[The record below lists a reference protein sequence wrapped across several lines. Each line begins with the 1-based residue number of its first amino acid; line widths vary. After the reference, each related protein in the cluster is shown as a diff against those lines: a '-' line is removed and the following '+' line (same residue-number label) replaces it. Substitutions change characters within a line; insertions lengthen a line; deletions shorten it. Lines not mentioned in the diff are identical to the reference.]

1 MWRLALALIIAGPGP
16 VFAQVA
22 APVQVRLSVP
32 VAPVTGPAAAAGSF
46 TPGLTPLAPSL
57 SAPSLS
63 APSVSLA
70 PALAAPAAAI
80 PALPAA
86 AIPAAIPA
94 ALAAQPLAA
103 AAKSRKPGKP
113 ALPGEQEAPK
123 TALEGLK
130 TELENPAP
138 DARDL
143 AGGREHA
150 ARSFEAKL
158 GIESYVPAALAAF
171 TEGAFHPLAKVQT
184 PPPAQPGDDG
194 GGPTTPRP
202 VAFNGETFPSVA
214 FRPNEPVETHI
225 VRAIETAKE
234 SIQIALYEFTS
245 RSILKALLAAR
256 KRGVKVEIILDD
268 TNVNPRNA
276 PDADYKRYRS
286 EQIWALIRNQVDVTV
301 VGSPTKY
308 GINHHKFAVFDG
320 KMAEFGSY
328 NWTYTSEKNHYENV
342 LFTAD
347 ADRVKGFQDAW
358 AHLRALSVTVAESA
372 TKQWTLDIP
381 APPSDSQ
388 RRIAFNGVAL
398 PAWIFTPGDLFEDSI
413 AAAIDASKVSV
424 DAAAFVITS
433 RKIIDALERA
443 VKRGVQVRMVAD
455 KSQTEHEHVKLFL
468 GWLQRRGVQLR
479 ILGGPNGEESD
490 FPLAEKMHNKYFIF
504 DGQLVETGSGNASKN
519 AGIANF
525 ENANFLDDKS
535 DVAAFTKT
543 FQHMYDIAETAPAY
557 PEGQIPT
564 DEQMRENALEPRGP
578 PPPPE
583 PGHDPLPPSKRVAF
597 NGVDFPA
604 SAIRPHEPI
613 AAELVK
619 QIDAAGKT
627 LRIAMY
633 EFSMESIW
641 DALQRAK
648 KRGVK
653 IEIVLDRSHVYTTG
667 YEDDGVTPRKPKQMV
682 VDLIKEGFDVL
693 LLKGRL
699 GGIMHNKFIVADE
712 ALVSMGSFN
721 YTRQSEEDHYENVF
735 FSIEKARVSG
745 YLKYFD
751 YMRALAEEPDLD
763 KLDEVV
769 NRADAALP
777 EADDAEPEMAGKSKP
792 LPPDPPIET
801 DKPIK
806 LGRQRFPLHLFSP
819 NSGIEQALI
828 RAIEASKATVQIAM
842 FSFFSQ
848 PIAEALLRAK
858 ERGVN
863 VQIVMDKSQTGTSKL
878 DEWFAWHGFDLR
890 LIAGPDRTRDPRYQ
904 KMHNKFAIFD
914 GKMLESGSFNF
925 STRAE
930 TLSFENANFFNDADE
945 IARFAAAFLQM
956 FERGMKPRAP
966 RREPKFAVPASAP
979 DA

>member
-1 MWRLALALIIAGPGP
+1 MRRMWRLALALIVAGPGP

-22 APVQVRLSVP
+22 APVRV
-32 VAPVTGPAAAAGSF
+32 
-46 TPGLTPLAPSL
+46 SL
-57 SAPSLS
+57 SAPIAPVSGSFGTAGSFVPGPTPVAPGLS
-63 APSVSLA
+63 GSALTAPALAPS
-70 PALAAPAAAI
+70 LAAPAAAI

-86 AIPAAIPA
+86 AVAS
-94 ALAAQPLAA
+94 ALAARPVLPA
-103 AAKSRKPGKP
+103 AAKPSKP
-113 ALPGEQEAPK
+113 ARPGEQQAPK

-130 TELENPAP
+130 TELETPAP

-158 GIESYVPAALAAF
+158 GVESYVPASLAAF
-171 TEGAFHPLAKVQT
+171 TEGAFHPLAKVKT

-202 VAFNGETFPSVA
+202 VAFNGENFPSVA
-214 FRPNEPVETHI
+214 FRPNEPVESHI
-225 VRAIETAKE
+225 VRAIETAKD

-245 RSILKALLAAR
+245 RGILKALLAAK
-256 KRGVKVEIILDD
+256 KRGVKVEVILCD
-268 TNVNPRNA
+268 TSVNPRNE

-301 VGSPTKY
+301 IGSPTKY

-342 LFTAD
+342 LFSAD
-347 ADRVKGFQDAW
+347 ADRVKAYQDAW
-358 AHLRALSVTVAESA
+358 AHLRALSVSVAESA

-381 APPSDSQ
+381 APPSDAQ
-388 RRIAFNGVAL
+388 KRIVFNGTRL
-398 PAWIFTPGDLFEDSI
+398 PAWIFNPGELFEDSI
-413 AAAIDASKVSV
+413 AAAIDASKTAV

-443 VKRGVQVRMVAD
+443 VKRGVKVRLVAD
-455 KSQTEHEHVKLFL
+455 KSQTQHEHVQLFL
-468 GWLQRRGVQLR
+468 GWLQRRGIQVR

-490 FPLAEKMHNKYFIF
+490 YPLAEKMHNKYFIF
-504 DGQLVETGSGNASKN
+504 DGELVETGSGNASKN

-525 ENANFLDDKS
+525 ENANFIDDKT
-535 DVAAFTKT
+535 DVAAFAKT
-543 FQHMYDIAETAPAY
+543 FQHMFDIAETAPAY
-557 PEGQIPT
+557 PEGEVPT
-564 DEQMRENALEPRGP
+564 DAQMRENALEPRGP
-578 PPPPE
+578 PPAPE
-583 PGHDPLPPSKRVAF
+583 PGHDPLPPARRVAF

-613 AAELVK
+613 EAELVK
-619 QIDAAGKT
+619 QIDAAAKT

-633 EFSMESIW
+633 EFNMESVW
-641 DALQRAK
+641 DALHRAK

-653 IEIVLDRSHVYTTG
+653 IEVVLDRSHVYTTG
-667 YEDDGVTPRKPKQMV
+667 YEDDGVTPRKPKQMI

-699 GGIMHNKFIVADE
+699 GGIMHNKFIIADDG
-712 ALVSMGSFN
+712 LVSMGSFN

-745 YLKYFD
+745 YVRYFD
-751 YMRALAEEPDLD
+751 YMRALAEDVDMD

-769 NRADAALP
+769 NRTDAALP
-777 EADDAEPEMAGKSKP
+777 EADDAEPEMAGRSKP
-792 LPPDPPIET
+792 LPPDPPMET

-806 LGRQRFPLHLFSP
+806 LGRQRFPVHMFSP
-819 NSGIEQALI
+819 NAGIEQALI
-828 RAIEASKATVQIAM
+828 RAIEASKATIQVAM

-858 ERGVN
+858 ERGVD
-863 VQIVMDKSQTGTSKL
+863 VRIVMDKSQTGTSKL

-925 STRAE
+925 SSRAE

-945 IARFAAAFLQM
+945 IARYAAAFLQM

-966 RREPKFAVPASAP
+966 RREPKFAVPASTP